1 MTDNSTA
8 PLLPSAP
15 FDTPTDHRSLL
26 DVIAWLFTII
36 SFMVVATRCGTRWA
50 VSRIFALDDALI
62 IISLLFATGSTTA
75 ITIGI
80 KNGLGLLDWES
91 GSQDELD
98 ALQKSVFSFNILFIL
113 SQVFSKLSI
122 LVFIRS
128 LTPNRL
134 HRNLDTLSIILAVS
148 WGITAGF
155 GLAFQCD
162 TPQTWNSLQN
172 ECMNRLAFFTCVEI
186 FNILLDLVLMLL
198 PILVIWNLKLSLN
211 PKLVVISCFVPR
223 ICVIIAITAQL
234 AILFDEDQ
242 SGEPFFFWSFIMSTL
257 LAQCLGI
264 VSACI
269 LYLKPFL
276 KSLNSGMMR
285 NDDLRRREET
295 NVSSSHKKY
304 ASKTKATPKKKMS
317 RLLNSVT
324 DISSAT
330 TIAKDGNFP
339 PNLKGIPL
347 KDYPMRN
354 DLRNDHQV
362 SVVAQPGQM
371 NGKQL
376 VN

>member
-1 MTDNSTA
+1 
-8 PLLPSAP
+8 
-15 FDTPTDHRSLL
+15 
-26 DVIAWLFTII
+26 
-36 SFMVVATRCGTRWA
+36 
-50 VSRIFALDDALI
+50 
-62 IISLLFATGSTTA
+62 
-75 ITIGI
+75 
-80 KNGLGLLDWES
+80 
-91 GSQDELD
+91 
-98 ALQKSVFSFNILFIL
+98 
-113 SQVFSKLSI
+113 
-122 LVFIRS
+122 
-128 LTPNRL
+128 
-134 HRNLDTLSIILAVS
+134 
-148 WGITAGF
+148 
-155 GLAFQCD
+155 
-162 TPQTWNSLQN
+162 
-172 ECMNRLAFFTCVEI
+172 
-186 FNILLDLVLMLL
+186 
-198 PILVIWNLKLSLN
+198 
-211 PKLVVISCFVPR
+211 
-223 ICVIIAITAQL
+223 
-234 AILFDEDQ
+234 
-242 SGEPFFFWSFIMSTL
+242 MSTL

-362 SVVAQPGQM
+362 SVVAQPGT
-371 NGKQL
+371 NEWEATSQL
-376 VN
+376 SRSNMIRQTKTFTAASIHADDQV